1 MFHIDLLFDFLRH
14 HIIYVSFSGALFN
27 IIWAHNHDVVNAK
40 EGLLLSSFLPVC
52 VCMTRYLM
60 YCVNAAFNHG
70 QGDIAS
76 NTRRFEIFSEYVYNT
91 RLLFGT
97 HKDTHE

>member
-1 MFHIDLLFDFLRH
+1 MLVLAARFLILFGHTITTSLMQKKAFYFRL
-14 HIIYVSFSGALFN
+14 SF
-27 IIWAHNHDVVNAK
+27 
-40 EGLLLSSFLPVC
+40 PC